1 MSNHGGRYMLNHVL
15 NILDKESIFEHLG
28 RERTQNLALK
38 ILDLSFDYDCSPG
51 EILEGI
57 GDRVSVCY
65 MCRNRSDEFIDNVC
79 KKMLSLARLCYAANR
94 YRRVSGFSRRQMTAS
109 MK

>member
-1 MSNHGGRYMLNHVL
+1 MSNHSGSYMLNDVL

-38 ILDLSFDYDCSPG
+38 ILDLSFDYDCNPG

-57 GDRVSVCY
+57 GDRVGVCY
-65 MCRNRSDEFIDNVC
+65 MCRNRSDEFIGNVC
-79 KKMLSLARLCYAANR
+79 KKCRDTWDGAPVN
-94 YRRVSGFSRRQMTAS
+94 
-109 MK
+109 